1 MDRGAWWATVD
12 GIIAYRFYAATADCF
27 TFTLCNEDSRNGAH
41 IYGFSCEVIDDPA
54 EEPGETSIA
63 GGTFAGA
70 ITGTNDWVKTGTNT
84 LTLSGTSPFSGTAV
98 VSNGTLLAQNAA
110 VTAGSVRIDAGGAFG
125 VARGASASVGG
136 NFTVSNGGTI
146 RYEVEQGSQSGAV
159 AVAGDTSLA
168 ATGTV
173 NVVSALAAQKLPSH
187 STLVVTQGT
196 TSEPESY
203 EGWQTILNGG
213 EKFRG
218 TLELDGKNLNLL
230 CKRGLYIIFR

>member
-1 MDRGAWWATVD
+1 
-12 GIIAYRFYAATADCF
+12 
-27 TFTLCNEDSRNGAH
+27 
-41 IYGFSCEVIDDPA
+41 
-54 EEPGETSIA
+54 
-63 GGTFAGA
+63 
-70 ITGTNDWVKTGTNT
+70 
-84 LTLSGTSPFSGTAV
+84 
-98 VSNGTLLAQNAA
+98 
-110 VTAGSVRIDAGGAFG
+110 
-125 VARGASASVGG
+125 VGG

-173 NVVSALAAQKLPSH
+173 DVVSTLSAQKLPSR

-196 TSEPESY
+196 TTEPVSY

-218 TLELDGKNLNLL
+218 TLELDGNAFDLL
-230 CKRGLYIIFR
+230 CERDFFIIFR